1 MVSALQRFHRTL
13 YARVSFERDFTAV
26 GQTVHMKYFVV
37 AYLIPALS
45 GSDDSKRGQGYVAHF
60 CLQSVL
66 DGKQERHDTGIQG
79 RVTFDP
85 FTSS

>member
-1 MVSALQRFHRTL
+1 MSVLKEISLQLGKQST
-13 YARVSFERDFTAV
+13 RVVT
-26 GQTVHMKYFVV
+26 
-37 AYLIPALS
+37 YLIPALS

-79 RVTFDP
+79 KVTFDP
-85 FTSS
+85 FTSFS